1 MATSK
6 IIKQTSSLRKEDVDK
21 KWILIDADGI
31 VLGRLASKVS
41 MILRGKHKPSFTPHA
56 DCGDH
61 VIIINAEKVKF
72 TGKKLDDK
80 IYYWHTGHPGGIKSR
95 TARQIIEGKFP
106 DRVIRMAVKR
116 MIPKGPLGSVQLSNM
131 KVYAGSNHPHEAQAP
146 EPVSYTHL
154 TLPTI
159 YSV

>member
-21 KWILIDADGI
+21 KWILIDADGV

-146 EPVSYTHL
+146 ELLNISEML
-154 TLPTI
+154 
-159 YSV
+159 

>member
-80 IYYWHTGHPGGIKSR
+80 IYYWNTGHPGGIKSR

-146 EPVSYTHL
+146 ELLNISEML
-154 TLPTI
+154 
-159 YSV
+159 

>member
-6 IIKQTSSLRKEDVDK
+6 VIKQTSFLRKEDVNK
-21 KWILIDADGI
+21 KWVLIDADGI

-41 MILRGKHKPSFTPHA
+41 MILRGKHKASYTPHA

-80 IYYWHTGHPGGIKSR
+80 TYYWHTGHPGGIKSR
-95 TARQIIEGKFP
+95 SARQIIEGKFP

-116 MIPKGPLGSVQLSNM
+116 MIPKGPLGSIQLSNM
-131 KVYAGSNHPHEAQAP
+131 KVYAGSNHPHEAQVP
-146 EPVSYTHL
+146 EILNISEML
-154 TLPTI
+154 
-159 YSV
+159 

>member
-6 IIKQTSSLRKEDVDK
+6 IIKQTSSLRKEDIDK

-80 IYYWHTGHPGGIKSR
+80 IYYWHTGHPGGIKNR

-146 EPVSYTHL
+146 EPLNISEML
-154 TLPTI
+154 
-159 YSV
+159 

>member
-6 IIKQTSSLRKEDVDK
+6 MIKQTSSLRKEDVDK

-61 VIIINAEKVKF
+61 VIIINAEKIKF

-146 EPVSYTHL
+146 ELLNISEML
-154 TLPTI
+154 
-159 YSV
+159 

>member
-72 TGKKLDDK
+72 SGKKLDDK

-106 DRVIRMAVKR
+106 DIVIRMAVKR

-146 EPVSYTHL
+146 ELLNISEML
-154 TLPTI
+154 
-159 YSV
+159 

>member
-6 IIKQTSSLRKEDVDK
+6 IIKKTSSLRKEDVDK

-146 EPVSYTHL
+146 ELLNISEML
-154 TLPTI
+154 
-159 YSV
+159 

>member
-6 IIKQTSSLRKEDVDK
+6 IIKQTLSLRKEDVDK
-21 KWILIDADGI
+21 KWVLIDAEGI

-72 TGKKLDDK
+72 TGKKLDGK
-80 IYYWHTGHPGGIKSR
+80 IYYWHTGHPGGIKSK

-131 KVYAGSNHPHEAQAP
+131 KVYAGSIHPHEAQAP
-146 EPVSYTHL
+146 EVLNISEML
-154 TLPTI
+154 
-159 YSV
+159 

>member
-1 MATSK
+1 MVTSK

-146 EPVSYTHL
+146 EILNISEML
-154 TLPTI
+154 
-159 YSV
+159 

>member
-1 MATSK
+1 MMF
-6 IIKQTSSLRKEDVDK
+6 VYK

-146 EPVSYTHL
+146 ELLNISEML
-154 TLPTI
+154 
-159 YSV
+159 

>member
-6 IIKQTSSLRKEDVDK
+6 IFKQTLSLRKEDVDK

-146 EPVSYTHL
+146 ELLNISEML
-154 TLPTI
+154 
-159 YSV
+159 

>member
-6 IIKQTSSLRKEDVDK
+6 IIKQTSSLRKEEVDK

-146 EPVSYTHL
+146 ELLNISEML
-154 TLPTI
+154 
-159 YSV
+159 

>member
-21 KWILIDADGI
+21 KWILIDADGV

-72 TGKKLDDK
+72 TGKKLDNK

-146 EPVSYTHL
+146 ELLNISEML
-154 TLPTI
+154 
-159 YSV
+159 

>member
-1 MATSK
+1 MTTSK
-6 IIKQTSSLRKEDVDK
+6 VIKQTSSLRKEDVNK
-21 KWILIDADGI
+21 KWVLIDADGI

-41 MILRGKHKPSFTPHA
+41 MILRGKHKASYTPHA

-80 IYYWHTGHPGGIKSR
+80 TYYWHTGHPGGIKSR
-95 TARQIIEGKFP
+95 SARQIIEGKFP

-116 MIPKGPLGSVQLSNM
+116 MIPKGPLGSNQFSNM

-146 EPVSYTHL
+146 EILNISEML
-154 TLPTI
+154 
-159 YSV
+159 

>member
-6 IIKQTSSLRKEDVDK
+6 IIKQTLSLRKEDVDK

-146 EPVSYTHL
+146 ELLNISEML
-154 TLPTI
+154 
-159 YSV
+159 

>member
-146 EPVSYTHL
+146 EPLNISEML
-154 TLPTI
+154 
-159 YSV
+159 

>member
-6 IIKQTSSLRKEDVDK
+6 IIKQTLSLRKEDVDK

-116 MIPKGPLGSVQLSNM
+116 MIPKGPLGSVELSNM
-131 KVYAGSNHPHEAQAP
+131 KVYAGSKHPHEAQAP
-146 EPVSYTHL
+146 EMLNISGML
-154 TLPTI
+154 
-159 YSV
+159 

>member
-6 IIKQTSSLRKEDVDK
+6 IIKQTSSLRKEDIDK

-72 TGKKLDDK
+72 TGKKLDNK
-80 IYYWHTGHPGGIKSR
+80 IYYWHTGHTGGIKNR

-131 KVYAGSNHPHEAQAP
+131 KVYAGTNHPHEAQAP
-146 EPVSYTHL
+146 ELLNISEML
-154 TLPTI
+154 
-159 YSV
+159 

>member
-61 VIIINAEKVKF
+61 VIIINAEKVKLAHLPIRLM
-72 TGKKLDDK
+72 T
-80 IYYWHTGHPGGIKSR
+80 
-95 TARQIIEGKFP
+95 QISMLLKCYFW
-106 DRVIRMAVKR
+106 
-116 MIPKGPLGSVQLSNM
+116 
-131 KVYAGSNHPHEAQAP
+131 
-146 EPVSYTHL
+146 
-154 TLPTI
+154 I
-159 YSV
+159 YSGVDCNIYAR

>member
-1 MATSK
+1 MTTSK

-21 KWILIDADGI
+21 KWILIDAEGI

-72 TGKKLDDK
+72 TGKKLDNK

-146 EPVSYTHL
+146 ELLNISEML
-154 TLPTI
+154 
-159 YSV
+159 

>member
-6 IIKQTSSLRKEDVDK
+6 MIKQTLSLRKEDVDK
-21 KWILIDADGI
+21 KWFLINAEGV

-61 VIIINAEKVKF
+61 IIIINAEKVKF

-131 KVYAGSNHPHEAQAP
+131 KVYAGSNHPHEAQSP
-146 EPVSYTHL
+146 ELLNISEML
-154 TLPTI
+154 
-159 YSV
+159 

>member
-1 MATSK
+1 MTTSK

-21 KWILIDADGI
+21 KWILIDAEGI

-131 KVYAGSNHPHEAQAP
+131 KVYAGTNHPHEAQAP
-146 EPVSYTHL
+146 ELLNISEML
-154 TLPTI
+154 
-159 YSV
+159 

>member
-1 MATSK
+1 MATSR

-61 VIIINAEKVKF
+61 VIIINAEKIKF

-146 EPVSYTHL
+146 ELLNISEML
-154 TLPTI
+154 
-159 YSV
+159 

>member
-6 IIKQTSSLRKEDVDK
+6 IIKQTSSLRKEDIDN

-72 TGKKLDDK
+72 TGKKLDNK

-131 KVYAGSNHPHEAQAP
+131 KVYAGTNHPHEAQAP
-146 EPVSYTHL
+146 ELLNISEML
-154 TLPTI
+154 
-159 YSV
+159 

>member
-56 DCGDH
+56 DCGVC

-95 TARQIIEGKFP
+95 TASQIIEGKFP

-146 EPVSYTHL
+146 ELLNISEML
-154 TLPTI
+154 
-159 YSV
+159 

>member
-1 MATSK
+1 MTASK
-6 IIKQTSSLRKEDVDK
+6 VIKQTSSLRKEDVNK
-21 KWILIDADGI
+21 KWVLIDADGL

-41 MILRGKHKPSFTPHA
+41 MILRGKHKASYTPHA

-80 IYYWHTGHPGGIKSR
+80 TYYWHTGHPGGIKSR
-95 TARQIIEGKFP
+95 SARQIIEGKFP

-116 MIPKGPLGSVQLSNM
+116 MIPKGPLGSTQLSNM

-146 EPVSYTHL
+146 EILNISEML
-154 TLPTI
+154 
-159 YSV
+159 

>member
-1 MATSK
+1 
-6 IIKQTSSLRKEDVDK
+6 
-21 KWILIDADGI
+21 
-31 VLGRLASKVS
+31 

-72 TGKKLDDK
+72 TGKKLDGK

-131 KVYAGSNHPHEAQAP
+131 KVYAGSIHPHEAQAP
-146 EPVSYTHL
+146 EVLNISEML
-154 TLPTI
+154 
-159 YSV
+159 